1 MSWQAIRWAMNKS
14 RDYELD
20 PTTRHV
26 ALVLGNFEGPKGIF
40 PSLATLED
48 YTGLSER
55 QIRRCI
61 KKLIA
66 VGLLDYGDQS
76 VVTDNPRYR
85 NDQLPKVYRFVYAP
99 SGTVDTSSVGQMP
112 AKKRRPWSRKPK
124 PAAPATPP
132 PPVDTPPARHRRPDS
147 VSRTPGHTGG
157 QKVHQSF
164 NPLNNPSAHAEP
176 AAEAVDHHAVYR
188 LRTAARERLARQGVQ
203 FTDHLFAPMPA

>member
-1 MSWQAIRWAMNKS
+1 MSIRAIDWALDKG

-26 ALVLGNFEGPKGIF
+26 ALVLGNFEGPDGIF

-76 VVTDNPRYR
+76 VLINNPKYR
-85 NDQLPKVYRFVYAP
+85 NDKLPKVYRFVYVRDTLKP
-99 SGTVDTSSVGQMP
+99 NVDTVGQMP
-112 AKKRRPWSRKPK
+112 RKKRPWSRKPK
-124 PAAPATPP
+124 PPA
-132 PPVDTPPARHRRPDS
+132 PVDNPEPRVERPDTQ
-147 VSRTPGHTGG
+147 SRTAGQAGG
-157 QKVHQSF
+157 PTVHQSF
-164 NPLNNPSAHAEP
+164 NPGNNPSAHAD
-176 AAEAVDHHAVYR
+176 AAPVQVDHNAIYR
-188 LRTAARERLARQGVQ
+188 LRAAARERLASKGMV
-203 FTDHLFAPMPA
+203 FADHLFAPMPA